1 MTSFFDFEKVYSY
14 NGEVSL
20 WKVDDRLLKA
30 NPTVFTNMHSLLFVK
45 ILHEELVIKVNNSII
60 RINKSCI
67 IDVLD
72 SYQLEFVSVPNSV
85 SAFHL
90 FYSHV
95 FFMEI
100 FKSKMPFPISYV
112 AKIKIDPILYLEN
125 TWIDLLLIQVHRI
138 KEALN
143 DNKNIYQKEILVN
156 EFSTLLLEYSNIIVR
171 EKFPQENSSLGNKD
185 YLAMQFTHILVSD
198 GKVKHCVGFY
208 ANKLRVSNQ
217 YLARIVKYATG
228 RTVHYWINEYLIFE
242 IMGLLKEKNM
252 SLQQIADKMSFS
264 DQAAITKFFKKHTG
278 ILPSEFK
285 KGCPINK
292 TDIG

>member
-14 NGEVSL
+14 KGDVSL

-72 SYQLEFVSVPNSV
+72 SYQLEFVSIPNSV

-112 AKIKIDPILYLEN
+112 AKIKIDPILYLDN

-143 DNKNIYQKEILVN
+143 DNKNIYQKEIIVN

-171 EKFPQENSSLGNKD
+171 EKFPQENASLGNKD
-185 YLAMQFTHILVSD
+185 YLAMQFTHMLVSD

-285 KGCPINK
+285 KGYPINK
-292 TDIG
+292 TDVG